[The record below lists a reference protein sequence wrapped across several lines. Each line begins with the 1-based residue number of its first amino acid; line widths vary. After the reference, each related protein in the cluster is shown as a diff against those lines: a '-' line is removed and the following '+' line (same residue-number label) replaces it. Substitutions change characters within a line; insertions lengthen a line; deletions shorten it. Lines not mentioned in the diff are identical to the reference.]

1 MTENKLRKMITG
13 VAVAATLLFVCF
25 FAYMSFQFVRIGV
38 LNNRLQKVEQEL
50 ATNQQILEEKS
61 SELGYFQSELGKID
75 EAMQDGWI
83 LGQGN

>member
-1 MTENKLRKMITG
+1 MMVFKLVKMVIGATVG
-13 VAVAATLLFVCF
+13 ATLTIMCLFTVLV
-25 FAYMSFQFVRIGV
+25 YQWITMGV
-38 LNNRLQKVEQEL
+38 QANRLQKVEQEL
-50 ATNQQILEEKS
+50 AANQQILDEKG

>member
-13 VAVAATLLFVCF
+13 ATVGATLLIACLLGVLV
-25 FAYMSFQFVRIGV
+25 YQWIKIGV
-38 LNNRLQKVEQEL
+38 QANRLQKVEQEL
-50 ATNQQILEEKS
+50 AANQQILDEKG